1 MGLNKN
7 GDLMN
12 GHLLSATCGRD
23 LRSGVAER
31 SCGVELQATYELPPA
46 CAPKTAEAS
55 SPENYRVDTE
65 DLPIDE

>member
-12 GHLLSATCGRD
+12 GHLFGATCGRD

-31 SCGVELQATYELPPA
+31 SCGMVGYEGIFSKNDSA
-46 CAPKTAEAS
+46 G
-55 SPENYRVDTE
+55 
-65 DLPIDE
+65 